1 MNNNLISV
9 YIQGRDSIEDST
21 AATIDAVKGPK
32 ESEKDVSYHIKSDSE
47 GTGAGNDWHPEQSG
61 GGYGDW

>member
-9 YIQGRDSIEDST
+9 FIQGRDGIQETT

-32 ESEKDVSYHIKSDSE
+32 ESEKDGSYHIKSDSE
-47 GTGAGNDWHPEQSG
+47 RAGAGNDWHPEQSG
-61 GGYGDW
+61 GGCGDW

>member
-9 YIQGRDSIEDST
+9 FIQGRDDIQET
-21 AATIDAVKGPK
+21 NAAVKGPK
-32 ESEKDVSYHIKSDSE
+32 ESEDGCHHIQSE
-47 GTGAGNDWHPEQSG
+47 GGMESEGPDAYNDWHPEQSG